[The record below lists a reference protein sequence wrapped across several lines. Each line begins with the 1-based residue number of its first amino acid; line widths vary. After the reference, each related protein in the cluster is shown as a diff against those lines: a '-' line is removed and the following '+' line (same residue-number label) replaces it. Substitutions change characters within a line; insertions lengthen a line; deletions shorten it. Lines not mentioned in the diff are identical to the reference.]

1 MRSGRS
7 LRRTSLAIGIIQA
20 LSLTPSLAATIVVDN
35 GSDDAVGCTLRSAI
49 VSINAA
55 QNNGECSAVGE
66 FGENDVIDFDVTSV
80 GGLTSSLDITN
91 DVSIN
96 PFRGP
101 ISIGSVGNDSVFNI
115 QGSTVFFDNVIIS
128 GGSAGLDGGGI
139 FARGSFVTLRN
150 SSVIGNS
157 AGDDGGGIFV
167 RDSSLFLNNST
178 VTGNSAS
185 TNSAGDDGGGIYAR
199 ASSVSLSK
207 STVSLNSANDEGGG
221 IFVTS
226 STISLANSTISGNS
240 AKDEGG
246 GIIINFNS
254 NASIISST
262 FSDNTADRTA
272 GGISIASGTAS
283 LSNSLVAGN
292 MTGEGVLAVSEL
304 SVSAASTLNLLGRNL
319 LGDDNKTSEEALNF
333 VPTGNVILATSDAR
347 QSTPLTE
354 ILSPLAN
361 NGGSTLTQ
369 ALVESSPAIN
379 SANNRICAATPVNNR
394 DQRNFARRDSCDI
407 GAFEFGAVPPVFK
420 PAVIVPPIMLLLNDD
435 HENG

>member
-1 MRSGRS
+1 MRSGHS
-7 LRRTSLAIGIIQA
+7 IRRTSLAIIVIQA
-20 LSLTPSLAATIVVDN
+20 LSLTSSLAATIVVDN
-35 GSDDAVGCTLRSAI
+35 GSDSAVGCTLRSAI
-49 VSINAA
+49 VSINTA
-55 QNNGECSAVGE
+55 QNNGECRAVGE

-101 ISIGSVGNDSVFNI
+101 ISIGSAGNGSVFNI
-115 QGSTVFFDNVIIS
+115 QGSTVFFENVIIS

-139 FARGSFVTLRN
+139 FARDSIITLSN
-150 SSVIGNS
+150 STVMGNS

-167 RDSSLFLNNST
+167 RDSSLSLNNST
-178 VTGNSAS
+178 VSGNSAS
-185 TNSAGDDGGGIYAR
+185 TNGAGDDGGGIYAR
-199 ASSVSLSK
+199 ASSVSLNK
-207 STVSLNSANDEGGG
+207 STVSLNDANDEGGG

-246 GIIINFNS
+246 GIIIKFNS

-262 FSDNTADRTA
+262 FSNNTADRTA

-292 MTGEGVLAVSEL
+292 RTGEGVLAVSEL
-304 SVSAASTLNLLGRNL
+304 SVSAASALNLLGRNL
-319 LGDDNKTSEEALNF
+319 FGDDSKTSQEALNF
-333 VPTGNVILATSDAR
+333 VPTENVILATSDAR

-354 ILSPLAN
+354 IVSPLAN
-361 NGGSTLTQ
+361 NEGSTLTH
-369 ALVESSPAIN
+369 ALAEGSPAIN
-379 SANNRICAATPVNNR
+379 SASISVCAATPTNNR
-394 DQRNFARRDSCDI
+394 DQRNFVRLDSCDI
-407 GAFEFGAVPPVFK
+407 GAFEFGAAPFAFK

-435 HENG
+435 HEN